1 MRKDSEPS
9 QSEPSPQSYQSD
21 SDLEGDDC
29 FGPVR
34 AVQCTGPS
42 CAYCHKILQKP
53 LNCGRCKML
62 HYCSSDCQKKDWLAG
77 HAQKCPQIVKLK
89 GFTENRKSI
98 GKGQGLFATKD
109 IPANTAVA
117 IFVLVPMAG
126 IPNVEL
132 LKYHVGGYNGYFK
145 NQEPAQGGSINDPN
159 KVISSLL
166 SIQTAKDCEEFVQS
180 YQDPSS
186 NNVTLS
192 CMDDGKYSTVFATKH
207 INAGDE
213 LAIAYGYEYWLNLLV
228 AKGIPGAS
236 FQNIWVTLHFLM
248 KLEFQATA
256 PSLLRMLDIDLF
268 PTIIDGEIRPISLL
282 KEDSSKIET
291 ILDSPELYILT
302 MLRGIVILI
311 GHLLDTIDDVEYA
324 KKVVSERFK
333 DISLDPVFNPE
344 LFKQIETWTSTII
357 DEKNPGKVLDL
368 IDTLLPKYQ
377 LSKD

>member
-1 MRKDSEPS
+1 
-9 QSEPSPQSYQSD
+9 
-21 SDLEGDDC
+21 
-29 FGPVR
+29 
-34 AVQCTGPS
+34 
-42 CAYCHKILQKP
+42 
-53 LNCGRCKML
+53 
-62 HYCSSDCQKKDWLAG
+62 
-77 HAQKCPQIVKLK
+77 
-89 GFTENRKSI
+89 
-98 GKGQGLFATKD
+98 
-109 IPANTAVA
+109 
-117 IFVLVPMAG
+117 
-126 IPNVEL
+126 
-132 LKYHVGGYNGYFK
+132 
-145 NQEPAQGGSINDPN
+145 
-159 KVISSLL
+159 
-166 SIQTAKDCEEFVQS
+166 
-180 YQDPSS
+180 
-186 NNVTLS
+186 
-192 CMDDGKYSTVFATKH
+192 
-207 INAGDE
+207 
-213 LAIAYGYEYWLNLLV
+213 LLV